1 MGKETFW
8 PEDQSVALSA
18 LPTTA
23 TEVEQERRQPTNLV
37 MIPLS
42 AQNAATISLSSVHSF
57 PVAGERFLIIR
68 ALIEN
73 CREAPINCTQ
83 RVSSPAR
90 NPAGNSLSK
99 RVHYRV

>member
-23 TEVEQERRQPTNLV
+23 TEVEQERRQPTNLA
-37 MIPLS
+37 MIPL
-42 AQNAATISLSSVHSF
+42 AQNAATTSLSSVHSF

-73 CREAPINCTQ
+73 CREAPVNCTQ
-83 RVSSPAR
+83 SVSSPAR